1 MKGQRLV
8 YKFRNLPYKYE
19 PGITRSVY
27 RDRFQTINTS
37 LCNQEPGIIKD
48 LLPLKFNSSPS
59 VSRAFFSSSLPP
71 RGSSPWTTSPRA
83 SSEGCTCLDV
93 GLSLSSIFCSKTRI
107 YFPMR
112 EGHSKTTERW
122 QAGTRLESVIHWRA
136 YNIKKK
142 SCKLLINLCLIRTK
156 KSEKSYS
163 LYTHLVHDMIINTTG
178 N

>member
-1 MKGQRLV
+1 MLIIYLFIWYIFIIFTQVKGQRLV

-71 RGSSPWTTSPRA
+71 RGSSPWTASPRA
-83 SSEGCTCLDV
+83 SSEKCTCLDV
-93 GLSLSSIFCSKTRI
+93 EFSLSSIYCSKTRI

-112 EGHSKTTERW
+112 EGHSW
-122 QAGTRLESVIHWRA
+122 QAGTRLESV
-136 YNIKKK
+136 
-142 SCKLLINLCLIRTK
+142 ST
-156 KSEKSYS
+156 
-163 LYTHLVHDMIINTTG
+163 
-178 N
+178 

>member
-1 MKGQRLV
+1 MLIIYLFIWYIFILFKQVKGQRLV

-37 LCNQEPGIIKD
+37 LCDQEPGIIKD
-48 LLPLKFNSSPS
+48 LLPLIELNSSPPGS
-59 VSRAFFSSSLPP
+59 KAFFSSGLPP
-71 RGSSPWTTSPRA
+71 RGSSPWAASPRA

-93 GLSLSSIFCSKTRI
+93 ELSLSSIFCSKTRI

-122 QAGTRLESVIHWRA
+122 QAGTRLESV
-136 YNIKKK
+136 
-142 SCKLLINLCLIRTK
+142 ST
-156 KSEKSYS
+156 
-163 LYTHLVHDMIINTTG
+163 
-178 N
+178 

>member
-1 MKGQRLV
+1 MLVPIWRHIYSETNDKTSFDVHYRMLIIYLFIWYIFISFKQVKGQRLV

-37 LCNQEPGIIKD
+37 LCDQEPGIIKD
-48 LLPLKFNSSPS
+48 LLPLEFNSSPS
-59 VSRAFFSSSLPP
+59 VSRAFFSSSLLPI
-71 RGSSPWTTSPRA
+71 GYSPWTASPRV

-93 GLSLSSIFCSKTRI
+93 ELSLSSIFCSKTRI

-122 QAGTRLESVIHWRA
+122 QAGTRLESV
-136 YNIKKK
+136 
-142 SCKLLINLCLIRTK
+142 ST
-156 KSEKSYS
+156 
-163 LYTHLVHDMIINTTG
+163 
-178 N
+178 

>member
-1 MKGQRLV
+1 MLIIYLFIWYIFIIFKQVKGQRLV

-37 LCNQEPGIIKD
+37 PCDQEPGIIKD
-48 LLPLKFNSSPS
+48 LLPLIEFNSSPP
-59 VSRAFFSSSLPP
+59 VSRAFFSSRLLP
-71 RGSSPWTTSPRA
+71 RRSWPWTASPRA

-93 GLSLSSIFCSKTRI
+93 ELSLSSIFCSKTRI

-122 QAGTRLESVIHWRA
+122 QAGTRLESV
-136 YNIKKK
+136 
-142 SCKLLINLCLIRTK
+142 ST
-156 KSEKSYS
+156 
-163 LYTHLVHDMIINTTG
+163 
-178 N
+178 

>member
-1 MKGQRLV
+1 MLIVYLFIWYIFILFKQVKGQRLV

-37 LCNQEPGIIKD
+37 LCDQEPGIIKD
-48 LLPLKFNSSPS
+48 LLPLIELNSSPPGS
-59 VSRAFFSSSLPP
+59 KAFFSSGIPP
-71 RGSSPWTTSPRA
+71 RGSSPWAASPRA

-93 GLSLSSIFCSKTRI
+93 ELSLSSIFCSKTRI

-122 QAGTRLESVIHWRA
+122 QAGTRLESV
-136 YNIKKK
+136 
-142 SCKLLINLCLIRTK
+142 ST
-156 KSEKSYS
+156 
-163 LYTHLVHDMIINTTG
+163 
-178 N
+178 

>member
-1 MKGQRLV
+1 MLIIYLFIWYIFILFKQVKGQRLV

-37 LCNQEPGIIKD
+37 LCDQEPGIIKD
-48 LLPLKFNSSPS
+48 LLPLIELNSSPPGS
-59 VSRAFFSSSLPP
+59 KAFFSSGIPP
-71 RGSSPWTTSPRA
+71 RGSSPWAASPRA

-93 GLSLSSIFCSKTRI
+93 ELSLSSIFCSKTRI

-122 QAGTRLESVIHWRA
+122 QAGTRLESV
-136 YNIKKK
+136 
-142 SCKLLINLCLIRTK
+142 ST
-156 KSEKSYS
+156 
-163 LYTHLVHDMIINTTG
+163 
-178 N
+178 

>member
-1 MKGQRLV
+1 MLIIYLFIWYIFIIFTQVKGQRLV

-37 LCNQEPGIIKD
+37 LFNQEPGIIKD

-71 RGSSPWTTSPRA
+71 RGSSPWTASPTA
-83 SSEGCTCLDV
+83 SSEKCTCLDV
-93 GLSLSSIFCSKTRI
+93 EFSLSSIYCSKTRI

-112 EGHSKTTERW
+112 EGHSW
-122 QAGTRLESVIHWRA
+122 QAGTRLESV
-136 YNIKKK
+136 
-142 SCKLLINLCLIRTK
+142 ST
-156 KSEKSYS
+156 
-163 LYTHLVHDMIINTTG
+163 
-178 N
+178 

>member
-1 MKGQRLV
+1 MLISYLFIWYIFIIFTQVKGQRLV

-37 LCNQEPGIIKD
+37 LCDQEPGIIKD
-48 LLPLKFNSSPS
+48 LLLLIELNSSPPGS
-59 VSRAFFSSSLPP
+59 KAFFSSGLPP
-71 RGSSPWTTSPRA
+71 RRSSPWTASPRA

-93 GLSLSSIFCSKTRI
+93 ELSLSSIFCSKTRI

-122 QAGTRLESVIHWRA
+122 QAGTRLESV
-136 YNIKKK
+136 
-142 SCKLLINLCLIRTK
+142 ST
-156 KSEKSYS
+156 
-163 LYTHLVHDMIINTTG
+163 
-178 N
+178 

>member
-1 MKGQRLV
+1 MPIIYLFIWYIFIVFTQVKGQRLV

-37 LCNQEPGIIKD
+37 LCDQERGIIKD
-48 LLPLKFNSSPS
+48 LLPFKLNSSPP

-71 RGSSPWTTSPRA
+71 GGSSPWTASLRA

-93 GLSLSSIFCSKTRI
+93 ELSLSSIFCSKTRI

-122 QAGTRLESVIHWRA
+122 QAGTRLESV
-136 YNIKKK
+136 
-142 SCKLLINLCLIRTK
+142 ST
-156 KSEKSYS
+156 
-163 LYTHLVHDMIINTTG
+163 
-178 N
+178 